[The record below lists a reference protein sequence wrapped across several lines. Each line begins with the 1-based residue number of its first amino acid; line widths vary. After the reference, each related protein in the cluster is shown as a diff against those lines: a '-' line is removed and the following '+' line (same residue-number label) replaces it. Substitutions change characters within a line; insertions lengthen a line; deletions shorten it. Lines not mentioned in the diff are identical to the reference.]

1 MKKKLIIASMSAL
14 LATGIF
20 GYSAVLADQEVDN
33 GVYYTTEDTVA
44 EFEVE
49 YVDTT
54 DLEEGVENV
63 VQEGV
68 NGTKTVTYKEVYDNG
83 NMVSKEA
90 VSEGILTA
98 PVKKVIHRGV
108 KPEPV
113 VEVAQNTAP
122 PVESGVIF
130 QATAYTWT
138 GNPTATGTVARVGVI
153 AVDPRVIPLG
163 TKVYLQYT
171 DGTPIGYATAEDT
184 GGAIKGNII
193 DIYMDSYNECIQF
206 GRRNVVVTI
215 VE

>member
-1 MKKKLIIASMSAL
+1 MKKNLLIASLSAF
-14 LATGIF
+14 LAIGTFAYNGV
-20 GYSAVLADQEVDN
+20 GLADQEVDN
-33 GVYYTTEDTVA
+33 GIYYTTEDTVA
-44 EFEVE
+44 EFETE

-54 DLEEGVENV
+54 ELEEGVENV

-68 NGTKTVTYKEVYDNG
+68 NGTKTVTYKEVYNNG

-90 VSEGILTA
+90 VSEGVLTA
-98 PVKKVIHRGV
+98 PVNRVIQRGV
-108 KPEPV
+108 KPEP
-113 VEVAQNTAP
+113 EIAQNTAP
-122 PVESGVIF
+122 PVESGVMF